1 MLSHVLLVG
10 TNTTYTTL
18 VKYRLASAPAL
29 DMRHVDTGQEALR
42 AFETTTTMAVVN
54 ATLSDGSGLEFV
66 QSMRSGW
73 RDVPILLLVRP
84 HEKDV
89 VQDALQHGVTDVLIA
104 GSTDLSR
111 MEWWLKR
118 ARTQSITTALP
129 LPKRTGGPDV
139 IVGRSPVMCRT
150 RSLLEQARQMSGPI
164 LLQAESG
171 TEPDRWAQA
180 VHEQSADPD
189 APFVTMD
196 CALYRDAS
204 DAEALFGGPDT
215 PGACRDAGGG
225 TLFLENVGLLDD
237 DLQQLL
243 LSVARDGRIPATGA
257 DAPAPFK
264 ARLVCGTCHD
274 LERLVDDGAFNADL
288 YDALTASHITLPLL
302 RDRNEDIL
310 MVAQQ
315 MLRSATKDRDD
326 APVAFSVS
334 AMEQMLRYDW
344 PGNTRELRSAIR
356 QGVQAATAFEITA
369 ADLFPDEHD
378 ADAYN
383 ADEYNEDETPASA
396 PSDGRSTESQ
406 SESSGVHS
414 LNGAP
419 DGQTAPVAHDQQS
432 AGRNGSE
439 GRDEEPPAPRSL
451 FDMKAVEQDAP
462 MQPSVKRSSSPQ
474 ITPLQQLA
482 ADAPD
487 AIVPLEELQLLAVE
501 HALHLCGGDMQQAA
515 RALGVPASTI
525 VHFASALDTEESVS
539 A

>member
-42 AFETTTTMAVVN
+42 AFDATTTMAVVN
-54 ATLSDGSGLEFV
+54 ATLSDGAGLEFV

-84 HEKDV
+84 HEKDI

-129 LPKRTGGPDV
+129 LPKRAGGPDV
-139 IVGRSPVMCRT
+139 IVGQSPVMCCT

-180 VHEQSADPD
+180 VHRQSADPD
-189 APFVTMD
+189 APFVAMD
-196 CALYRDAS
+196 CALYRDAA

-215 PGACRDAGGG
+215 SGACKDAGCG
-225 TLFLENVGLLDD
+225 TLFLEDVGMLED

-243 LSVARDGRIPATGA
+243 LSVARNGRIPATGA
-257 DAPAPFK
+257 DAPTPFE

-274 LERLVDDGAFNADL
+274 LERLVDDGTFNADL
-288 YDALTASHITLPLL
+288 YDALTESHITLPLL

-315 MLRSATKDRDD
+315 MLRSATKDRDET
-326 APVAFSVS
+326 PVAFSVP
-334 AMEQMLRYDW
+334 AMKQMLQYDW

-356 QGVQAATAFEITA
+356 RGAQAATAFEITA
-369 ADLFPDEHD
+369 ADLFPDEYD
-378 ADAYN
+378 
-383 ADEYNEDETPASA
+383 ADEYNTDETPASVL
-396 PSDGRSTESQ
+396 SDGSTESP
-406 SESSGVHS
+406 SESPNAHS
-414 LNGAP
+414 LNGES
-419 DGQTAPVAHDQQS
+419 DGQTVPASHDQQS
-432 AGRNGSE
+432 ASRNDSE
-439 GRDEEPPAPRSL
+439 DRSEEVPAPRSL
-451 FDMKAVEQDAP
+451 FDMKAIEQDAP
-462 MQPSVKRSSSPQ
+462 VQPSVKRPSSPQ
-474 ITPLQQLA
+474 VTPLQQLA
-482 ADAPD
+482 ADAPE

-525 VHFASALDTEESVS
+525 AHFASTLNTEERVS